1 MTGSCD
7 TDPSGALAL
16 QFRMRPTRF
25 LILSILAALALAS
38 AHSAVA
44 ATPCWRQVVDDWYR
58 NGRVTGHYPIHCYSE
73 AIANL
78 PEDSKQYSSAPQDI
92 RRDMLLAIRGDAS
105 SGGGKGPTTG
115 GTGPTGS
122 STTGSSPT
130 GSSTTGSSPTGSSP
144 TGFGAAAAGFGSPA
158 TGVGT
163 GAQAVGRTAKNTGFL
178 GSFFD
183 TFGPKKASSIPLP
196 LIILAAVA
204 LLLLA
209 AGAASFVARRLQGRR
224 VDPPRP

>member
-1 MTGSCD
+1 
-7 TDPSGALAL
+7 
-16 QFRMRPTRF
+16 MRPTRL

-58 NGRVTGHYPIHCYSE
+58 NGRVAGHYPIHCYSE

-78 PEDSKQYSSAPQDI
+78 PEDSKQYSRAPQDI

-105 SGGGKGPTTG
+105 SGGKGPGNG
-115 GTGPTGS
+115 GTGPTGF
-122 STTGSSPT
+122 
-130 GSSTTGSSPTGSSP
+130 SP
-144 TGFGAAAAGFGSPA
+144 TGFGPVAAGFGSPP
-158 TGVGT
+158 TGDVGA
-163 GAQAVGRTAKNTGFL
+163 GPQAVGRTTKNTGFL
-178 GSFFD
+178 GNFFD